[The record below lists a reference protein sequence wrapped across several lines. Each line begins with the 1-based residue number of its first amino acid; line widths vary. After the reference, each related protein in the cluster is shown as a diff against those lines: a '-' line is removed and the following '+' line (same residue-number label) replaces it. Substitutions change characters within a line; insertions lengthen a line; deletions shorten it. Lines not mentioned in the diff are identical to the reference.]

1 MAYKLTYNNQGVRN
15 LHLSPEV
22 ERAYELAAQAAG
34 IDEIRVTSGGQES
47 SGPNR
52 TGSHRHDAGGAGDIQ
67 LVKNGRV
74 LDFTN
79 KDDLP
84 YFTNFVSSAKGGGL
98 TGFGAGTDYM
108 GNNTIHAGG
117 GTSAIWGAGGKG
129 TNAPGWLQQA
139 FGTTINSNP
148 VTAPSGTAPI
158 TSTTTAPTT
167 APVAA
172 EKSATPFDT
181 AMGGLEEMIGGL
193 QGKKP
198 QQAEPQMQQASPAV
212 QPNAPDPKM
221 AQLLMSQLLNKPR
234 GLSLGGMF
242 P

>member
-1 MAYKLTYNNQGVRN
+1 MAYKLIYNNRGVRD

-34 IDEIRVTSGGQES
+34 IDEIRVVSGGQES

-79 KDDLP
+79 QEDLP
-84 YFTNFVSSAKGGGL
+84 YFSNFVSSAKGAGL

-108 GNNTIHAGG
+108 GNSTIHAGG

-129 TNAPGWLQQA
+129 TNAPGWLQKA

-148 VTAPSGTAPI
+148 VTAPGGTAPI
-158 TSTTTAPTT
+158 TSTTTAP
-167 APVAA
+167 AAIAA
-172 EKSATPFDT
+172 EEPKSPYADAFS
-181 AMGGLEEMIGGL
+181 GLEEMIGGL

-198 QQAEPQMQQASPAV
+198 KQEPEIQQQDRPSI
-212 QPNAPDPKM
+212 QPNTPNPQL
-221 AQLLMSQLLNKPR
+221 AQMLMSQLLNKPR

-242 P
+242 S

>member
-158 TSTTTAPTT
+158 TSTTTAP
-167 APVAA
+167 VAA
-172 EKSATPFDT
+172 PAAAPESPYADAFS
-181 AMGGLEEMIGGL
+181 GLEEMIGGL
-193 QGKKP
+193 TGKKATP
-198 QQAEPQMQQASPAV
+198 PPEMQQASPAV
-212 QPNAPDPKM
+212 QPNAPDPRM

-242 P
+242 S